1 MDNLNL
7 DIDTYSDKEL
17 ERLFS
22 LKSDF
27 SRDQVIKGKKTLLI
41 QLQQQSNLG
50 PELRRNVQMFID
62 TASQKLAIIADNT
75 KTDDK
80 AGTWAMR
87 HAPLMVDSGNN
98 VVIENPNTIEGRNA
112 KIVDGRMGG
121 TDDTPPGWLN
131 PINIR
136 TLLIGMNVDSR
147 FRPNYYATN
156 ASDFTVQLPNV
167 MRKITNMRIATVE
180 IPMTFYGISRARGN
194 ATMVITSATTVPFA
208 SDGKNIIDNT
218 TSHPVDPGLELY
230 HPAWDNRPPT
240 PPSSRLVWKLD
251 TPVLQMNDSGLALK
265 TGSIITA
272 KQAILQ
278 GVKTLSSDI
287 TNDVSFDIAGVVIEL
302 GWLVILPDGNYE
314 MSWQAGNNAADI
326 TLTMNNSF
334 TSALPGFLVV
344 STGVFWCFAE
354 EIIDPTS
361 SGVVGYAPISGCGIR
376 PYYDL
381 CYNVDRKNGKSIIAI
396 PEQGEGSVTDGS
408 YTSNTAKPLNPVT
421 DDDDCGN
428 ASYPGKGAPPGPPS
442 GKNIPPCPWDTNYP
456 NLGQNVVQGLL
467 NLYGPPAHAT
477 GITGDANVGNEEQGA
492 FAATGFI
499 VHFVT
504 SPGGNIMLDENI
516 QLFLGWQLGYRAGHY
531 KCDLERVCISEGIC
545 LPCGPRYMFL
555 SIDDGLKSSGS
566 NFVAA
571 FAESTL
577 DENVMTRINLSNTL
591 DDVGVYKCAS
601 DVGLSNQLNR
611 TREYFGPVDISR
623 LRCRLLDEYGRII
636 DLNNM
641 DWSMSIVFEKIY
653 D

>member
-27 SRDQVIKGKKTLLI
+27 SRDQVIKGKKTLLV
-41 QLQQQSNLG
+41 QLQQQTNLG

-80 AGTWAMR
+80 AGTWAMK
-87 HAPLMVDSGNN
+87 HAPLIVDSGNN
-98 VVIENPNTIEGRNA
+98 VVIENPNTIAGRNA
-112 KIVDGRMGG
+112 KITEGRMGG
-121 TDDTPPGWLN
+121 TDETPPGWLN

-136 TLLIGMNVDSR
+136 TLLVGMNVDSR
-147 FRPNYYATN
+147 FRPNYYSTN
-156 ASDFTVQLPNV
+156 ASDFVVQLPNV
-167 MRKITNMRIATVE
+167 MRKVTNMRIATVE
-180 IPMTFYGISRARGN
+180 IPMTFYGISRSRGN
-194 ATMVITSATTVPFA
+194 ATMVISSATTLPIEIDP
-208 SDGKNIIDNT
+208 DGKISNIKSST
-218 TSHPVDPGLELY
+218 TTLY
-230 HPAWDNRPPT
+230 HPAWDTRPSAT
-240 PPSSRLVWKLD
+240 SGGTSGHRLQWNLK
-251 TPVLQMNDSGLALK
+251 TPVLQMNDSGLALQ
-265 TGSIITA
+265 TEPITA
-272 KQAILQ
+272 EQAILQ
-278 GVKTLSSDI
+278 GVTTLDVGGAI
-287 TNDVSFDIAGVVIEL
+287 TNPMYPGTSGVAIEL

-326 TLTMNNSF
+326 TQTMNNSF
-334 TSALPGFLVV
+334 TSAFPGFLVI
-344 STGVFWCFAE
+344 SSGIFWCFAE
-354 EIIDPTS
+354 EEGP
-361 SGVVGYAPISGCGIR
+361 GAYAPYAGCGIR

-381 CYNVDRKNGKSIIAI
+381 CYNVDRRNGKSIIAI
-396 PEQGEGSVTDGS
+396 PQRSTSTGAQPPPINPGPLKKCGSGT
-408 YTSNTAKPLNPVT
+408 TTI
-421 DDDDCGN
+421 
-428 ASYPGKGAPPGPPS
+428 YPGVHEMSNNDCTSTPTSRGC
-442 GKNIPPCPWDTNYP
+442 NIPPCPFSPAGNI
-456 NLGQNVVQGLL
+456 VSGLN
-467 NLYGPPAHAT
+467 NLYAVDTSPA
-477 GITGDANVGNEEQGA
+477 GGKVVNVGDKEDGA
-492 FAATGFI
+492 FDTTGFI
-499 VHFVT
+499 IHFVT

-516 QLFLGWQLGYRAGHY
+516 QLFLGWQLGFRAGHY
-531 KCDLERVCISEGIC
+531 KCDLERVCVSEGIC

-566 NFVAA
+566 NFIAA

-591 DDVGVYKCAS
+591 DDVGVFKCAS

>member
-1 MDNLNL
+1 MNWNL
-7 DIDTYSDKEL
+7 
-17 ERLFS
+17 
-22 LKSDF
+22 
-27 SRDQVIKGKKTLLI
+27 
-41 QLQQQSNLG
+41 
-50 PELRRNVQMFID
+50 
-62 TASQKLAIIADNT
+62 ADN
-75 KTDDK
+75 
-80 AGTWAMR
+80 
-87 HAPLMVDSGNN
+87 
-98 VVIENPNTIEGRNA
+98 
-112 KIVDGRMGG
+112 
-121 TDDTPPGWLN
+121 
-131 PINIR
+131 
-136 TLLIGMNVDSR
+136 
-147 FRPNYYATN
+147 
-156 ASDFTVQLPNV
+156 
-167 MRKITNMRIATVE
+167 
-180 IPMTFYGISRARGN
+180 
-194 ATMVITSATTVPFA
+194 
-208 SDGKNIIDNT
+208 
-218 TSHPVDPGLELY
+218 
-230 HPAWDNRPPT
+230 
-240 PPSSRLVWKLD
+240 
-251 TPVLQMNDSGLALK
+251 VLQMNDSGLALQ
-265 TGSIITA
+265 TQPITA
-272 KQAILQ
+272 EQAILQ

-354 EIIDPTS
+354 EIIDQTS
-361 SGVVGYAPISGCGIR
+361 GAPVGYAPISGCGIR

-396 PEQGEGSVTDGS
+396 PEQGVNSVTDGS
-408 YTSNTAKPLNPVT
+408 YVSNTAKPLNPAT

-428 ASYPGKGAPPGPPS
+428 ASYPGKGAPTSAPPS
-442 GKNIPPCPWDTNYP
+442 GENIPPCPWDTNFP
-456 NLGQNVVQGLL
+456 NLGLNVQQGLQ
-467 NLYGPPAHAT
+467 NLYAPPTSLAPTAA
-477 GITGDANVGNEEQGA
+477 GANPAAANVGNEEQGA

>member
-27 SRDQVIKGKKTLLI
+27 SRDQVIKGKKTLLV
-41 QLQQQSNLG
+41 QLQQQTNLG

-80 AGTWAMR
+80 AGTWAMK
-87 HAPLMVDSGNN
+87 HAPLIVDSGNN
-98 VVIENPNTIEGRNA
+98 VVIENPNTIAGRDA
-112 KIVDGRMGG
+112 KITEGRMGG
-121 TDDTPPGWLN
+121 TDETPPGWLN

-136 TLLIGMNVDSR
+136 TLLVGMNVDSR
-147 FRPNYYATN
+147 FRPNYYSTN
-156 ASDFTVQLPNV
+156 ASDFVVQLPNV
-167 MRKITNMRIATVE
+167 MRKVTNMRIATVE

-194 ATMVITSATTVPFA
+194 ATMVISSATTLPIEIDN
-208 SDGKNIIDNT
+208 DGKIANIPSS
-218 TSHPVDPGLELY
+218 TSTLY
-230 HPAWDNRPPT
+230 HPAWDTRPSA
-240 PPSSRLVWKLD
+240 SSGGTTSGHRLQWNLK
-251 TPVLQMNDSGLALK
+251 TPVLQMNDSGLALQ
-265 TGSIITA
+265 TEPITA
-272 KQAILQ
+272 EQAILQ
-278 GVKTLSSDI
+278 GVTTLDIGGASSGASA
-287 TNDVSFDIAGVVIEL
+287 VPGSAGVAIEL

-326 TLTMNNSF
+326 TQTMNNSF
-334 TSALPGFLVV
+334 TSAFPGFLVI
-344 STGVFWCFAE
+344 SSGIFWCFAE
-354 EIIDPTS
+354 EEGP
-361 SGVVGYAPISGCGIR
+361 GAYAPYAGCGIR

-381 CYNVDRKNGKSIIAI
+381 CYNVDRRNGKSIIAI
-396 PEQGEGSVTDGS
+396 PERSTSSTLRPPPINPEPLKHCAQPPLPSGPAGSET
-408 YTSNTAKPLNPVT
+408 TNN
-421 DDDDCGN
+421 CN
-428 ASYPGKGAPPGPPS
+428 QNPPS
-442 GKNIPPCPWDTNYP
+442 TLALPGCSIPPCPWIPPLQGNDII
-456 NLGQNVVQGLL
+456 QGLA
-467 NLYGPPAHAT
+467 NLYAVSTSPAN
-477 GITGDANVGNEEQGA
+477 DKVVNVGDKEDGA
-492 FAATGFI
+492 FDTTGFI
-499 VHFVT
+499 IHFVT

-516 QLFLGWQLGYRAGHY
+516 QLFLGWQLGFRAGHY
-531 KCDLERVCISEGIC
+531 KCDLERVCVSEGIC

-566 NFVAA
+566 NFIAA

-591 DDVGVYKCAS
+591 DDVGVFKCAS